1 MIKYWH
7 RLKTKMNDESLIS
20 SFLKI
25 SEKDETNGHTNWLS
39 TVRFILNYCDLDNV
53 WLNPYATST
62 GKLARHFRKVL
73 RDKFTEFF
81 KDKLSN
87 PISSDVRKNL
97 TLTNGKN
104 TRTNHSGGNKLR
116 TYNLGKQ
123 DFSMEPY
130 LLVIKNKKN
139 RRNIIKLR
147 YGNHDLAIETGRLK
161 KYPLRKEHVQDART
175 K

>member
-1 MIKYWH
+1 MGTGAIFPVEIFCFIQMIKYWH

-25 SEKDETNGHTNWLS
+25 SEKDENNGHTNWLS
-39 TVRFILNYCDLDNV
+39 TVRFILNYCDLDHV

-62 GKLARHFRKVL
+62 GKLARHCRKVL
-73 RDKFTEFF
+73 RDKFTKFF

-87 PISSDVRKNL
+87 PIFSDVRKNL

-104 TRTNHSGGNKLR
+104 TRTNHSGGNKLP
-116 TYNLGKQ
+116 TYNLVKQ

-130 LLVIKNKKN
+130 LLVIK
-139 RRNIIKLR
+139 IKR
-147 YGNHDLAIETGRLK
+147 IEE
-161 KYPLRKEHVQDART
+161 KYVN
-175 K
+175 